1 MENPAE
7 KGAYFDEHQKEICK
21 LCEDLI
27 IGGCS
32 MTSTFLC
39 EGRFCDK
46 ALEMFIEEFEPDAK
60 AGEPHEP
67 VSGT

>member
-1 MENPAE
+1 MKNPAN
-7 KGAYFDEHQKEICK
+7 KGDYFDEHQEEICK

-39 EGRFCDK
+39 EGRFCDS
-46 ALEMFIEEFEPDAK
+46 ALDMFIEEHDETRK
-60 AGEPHEP
+60 EG
-67 VSGT
+67 VSNAD